1 MIVVE
6 VGFRDL
12 IKSSWKSYRIM
23 SSLSFV
29 LMKKTLK
36 DLKKLGGGEKVFGNI
51 VAHKAC
57 ALE

>member
-1 MIVVE
+1 
-6 VGFRDL
+6 
-12 IKSSWKSYRIM
+12 M